1 MTDDNPKLLRSLWPV
16 ATLDEIE
23 AWEERAAIKEFCGRM
38 SRPVAE
44 REALEELEERRE
56 RER

>member
-1 MTDDNPKLLRSLWPV
+1 LNQLNHIKG
-16 ATLDEIE
+16 
-23 AWEERAAIKEFCGRM
+23 AILYNNGEWSALYDGRM
-38 SRPVAE
+38 TRPVAE